1 MQGLFFRRDVCPWA
15 DEQAPA
21 TFQVA
26 CASATVR
33 HLDHFVV
40 LLSLLHSSR
49 VACHIFI
56 YITKVSP
63 ALPVA
68 SLGGRSGALLS
79 MERGAV
85 CISGCLVF
93 PQTIKHVLSRL
104 RKVGGRAPI
113 AWSVLPVGCCLA
125 WNRVIFF
132 LSHPVILLLEK
143 KKAIGGAQV
152 RGLQPCRWL
161 LRPFSFKDERALS
174 LGCCAVM
181 VSILVQQAK
190 VHKQQQSV

>member
-26 CASATVR
+26 HASATLR

-49 VACHIFI
+49 VAYHIFI

-68 SLGGRSGALLS
+68 SLGGR
-79 MERGAV
+79 
-85 CISGCLVF
+85 
-93 PQTIKHVLSRL
+93 
-104 RKVGGRAPI
+104 
-113 AWSVLPVGCCLA
+113 
-125 WNRVIFF
+125 
-132 LSHPVILLLEK
+132 
-143 KKAIGGAQV
+143 
-152 RGLQPCRWL
+152 
-161 LRPFSFKDERALS
+161 
-174 LGCCAVM
+174 
-181 VSILVQQAK
+181 
-190 VHKQQQSV
+190 